1 MRVVEIAELI
11 GGTVEGDGDREVT
24 RVGKIEGAGP
34 SEISFIGS
42 PKYAKYADR
51 TSAGALI
58 VDREYIVTR
67 PEIAYIRVDD
77 PYRAFLQIL
86 KIFSPPPERPN
97 EGVHSTAV
105 VADDVVLGE
114 GVTVG
119 AFAVIGSG
127 SSIGARTIIGSHTS
141 IGSDVTIGEDT
152 IVHTHVSIYRRA
164 IIGNRVTIHSGAVL
178 GADGFGFLPRP
189 EGGWDKIPQVGNVVL
204 EDDVEIGANST
215 IDCAT
220 LGETRIQSGVK
231 IDNLCHIAHNVV
243 VGRNTAIAA
252 QTGISGSTR
261 IGERNLIAGQAG
273 IVGHIETAADVII
286 EPQSGVSK
294 AIRKPG
300 RYFGHPAKEHSQALR
315 QEGALRQLPDL
326 LQEIRAMR
334 DRIAQLEQS
343 LGIETGDAVE

>member
-1 MRVVEIAELI
+1 MRVAEIAELI
-11 GGTVEGDGDREVT
+11 AGTVEGDGEREVT

-34 SEISFIGS
+34 NEISFIGS

-58 VDREYIVTR
+58 VDREYVVVR
-67 PEIAYIRVDD
+67 PEISYIRVDD

-86 KIFSPPPERPN
+86 KIFSPTPERPN
-97 EGVHSTAV
+97 EGVHATAII
-105 VADDVVLGE
+105 GE
-114 GVTVG
+114 NVTIGEQVTVG
-119 AFAVIGSG
+119 AYAVIGAG
-127 SSIGARTIIGSHTS
+127 SSIGSGTIIGPHTS
-141 IGSDVTIGEDT
+141 IGVDVVVGEDT
-152 IVHTHVSIYRRA
+152 IIHSHVSVYRRA
-164 IIGNRVTIHSGAVL
+164 RIGSHVTIHSGAVI

-189 EGGWDKIPQVGNVVL
+189 EGGWDKIPQVGIVVL

-220 LGETRIQSGVK
+220 LGETRIEKGVK

-243 VGRNTAIAA
+243 VGTNTAIAA

-261 IGERNLIAGQAG
+261 IGEGNLIAGQVG
-273 IVGHIETAADVII
+273 IVGHIETVANVII

-294 AIRKPG
+294 AIRKAG

-343 LGIETGDAVE
+343 LGIEASDPVE